1 MKRYFHPKKQY
12 HAKSIKINK
21 IEALRS
27 LLLDKYVL
35 ILDMIF
41 SIIIPYK
48 PRKVYI
54 LLVNHVK
61 ICKGRNIMKRKRKSK
76 KAPLSVWGKM
86 KSGVGSMWSWTK
98 DRLNG
103 VWEYLNDNEFM
114 DGVLS
119 VLLGGALIFGCL
131 DPWVAIGWLA
141 LLWGGKRIYD
151 IVRY

>member
-1 MKRYFHPKKQY
+1 
-12 HAKSIKINK
+12 
-21 IEALRS
+21 
-27 LLLDKYVL
+27 
-35 ILDMIF
+35 
-41 SIIIPYK
+41 
-48 PRKVYI
+48 
-54 LLVNHVK
+54 
-61 ICKGRNIMKRKRKSK
+61 
-76 KAPLSVWGKM
+76 
-86 KSGVGSMWSWTK
+86 MWSWTK
-98 DRLNG
+98 DRLSG